1 MENKG
6 TGGNIIIS
14 IGRQFGAGGRRVGQA
29 LAKELGIVYYD
40 KELIMEA
47 AKEFGFAP
55 DFFEEND
62 EKSASFSGNVL
73 QWMESLVTSGMCTK
87 NYLSQDTLFEM
98 QSEVVRKVAEK
109 HSCVIVGRCSDYVLR
124 DNPNCI
130 SVFNVIIM
138 RSFFYGIPDSLRESA
153 EIDGASF
160 FRILWSIYLPLSKP
174 VLATLALFYAVGR
187 WNGYSDALMYMR
199 DDKFYTLQLL
209 LYNIINNINQVEVAT
224 QEGFSTPGLSASLKA
239 AIVMFSTI
247 PILCIY
253 PFLQKYFIH
262 GVTMGAVKE

>member
-29 LAKELGIVYYD
+29 LAKELGIAYYD

-98 QSEVVRKVAEK
+98 QSEVIRKVAEK

-124 DNPNCI
+124 DNPNCF
-130 SVFNVIIM
+130 SVFLHSSDEDRITRIQERSGLSTEEAISKM
-138 RSFFYGIPDSLRESA
+138 RMEDKKRAAYYNFYSNKTWGESA
-153 EIDGASF
+153 TYTLSIDVSSLGVDKTVEL
-160 FRILWSIYLPLSKP
+160 I
-174 VLATLALFYAVGR
+174 
-187 WNGYSDALMYMR
+187 
-199 DDKFYTLQLL
+199 KFYLQ
-209 LYNIINNINQVEVAT
+209 
-224 QEGFSTPGLSASLKA
+224 
-239 AIVMFSTI
+239 
-247 PILCIY
+247 
-253 PFLQKYFIH
+253 QKEMI
-262 GVTMGAVKE
+262 E

>member
-29 LAKELGIVYYD
+29 LAKELGIAYYD

-98 QSEVVRKVAEK
+98 QSEVIRKVAEK

-124 DNPNCI
+124 DNPNCF
-130 SVFNVIIM
+130 SVFLHSSDEDRITRIQERSGLSTEEAISKM
-138 RSFFYGIPDSLRESA
+138 RIEDKKRAAYYNFYSNKTWGESA
-153 EIDGASF
+153 TYTLSIDVSSLGVDKTVEL
-160 FRILWSIYLPLSKP
+160 I
-174 VLATLALFYAVGR
+174 
-187 WNGYSDALMYMR
+187 
-199 DDKFYTLQLL
+199 KFYLQ
-209 LYNIINNINQVEVAT
+209 
-224 QEGFSTPGLSASLKA
+224 
-239 AIVMFSTI
+239 
-247 PILCIY
+247 
-253 PFLQKYFIH
+253 QKEMI
-262 GVTMGAVKE
+262 E

>member
-29 LAKELGIVYYD
+29 LAKELGIAYYD

-98 QSEVVRKVAEK
+98 QSEVIRKVAEK

-124 DNPNCI
+124 DNPNCF
-130 SVFNVIIM
+130 SVFLHSSDEDRITRIQERSGLSTEEAISKM
-138 RSFFYGIPDSLRESA
+138 RMEDKKRAAYYNFYSNKTWGESA
-153 EIDGASF
+153 TYTLSIDVSSLGVDKTVEL
-160 FRILWSIYLPLSKP
+160 I
-174 VLATLALFYAVGR
+174 
-187 WNGYSDALMYMR
+187 
-199 DDKFYTLQLL
+199 KFYLQQKE
-209 LYNIINNINQVEVAT
+209 IIE
-224 QEGFSTPGLSASLKA
+224 
-239 AIVMFSTI
+239 
-247 PILCIY
+247 
-253 PFLQKYFIH
+253 
-262 GVTMGAVKE
+262 